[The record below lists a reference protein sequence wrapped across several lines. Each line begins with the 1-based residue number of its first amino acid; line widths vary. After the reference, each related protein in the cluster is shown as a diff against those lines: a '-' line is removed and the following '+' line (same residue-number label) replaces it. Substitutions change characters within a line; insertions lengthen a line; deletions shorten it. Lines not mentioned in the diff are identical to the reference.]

1 MRTGDQVLL
10 ASVTAAPGAAQ
21 RERAS
26 RELKPVHIPRWH
38 GSCGVVLQAGYIG
51 IMPRPVADDRIR
63 IEVRQVP
70 PPGGRV
76 GLRWEN
82 VATATLVRDD
92 ADVVELHYRWRSEPG
107 EPWRETVQEIRL
119 AYVGCHFGGRQTF
132 FACPSCQRRAR
143 KIYHT
148 TGEEGLACR
157 RCGRLVPRSQ
167 SLGSWPRA
175 LKRATKLRRY
185 CGGSGNPSEPFPPKP
200 KRMRWA
206 TYKCLRREAEQLE
219 AVPLEAWL
227 VAGTYNV
234 PLGIRRGTAG
244 AKKRQ
249 WWPARNHRAG

>member
-1 MRTGDQVLL
+1 
-10 ASVTAAPGAAQ
+10 
-21 RERAS
+21 
-26 RELKPVHIPRWH
+26 
-38 GSCGVVLQAGYIG
+38 
-51 IMPRPVADDRIR
+51 MPRPVADDRLR

-70 PPGGRV
+70 PLGGRI
-76 GLRWEN
+76 GLQWAN
-82 VATATLVRDD
+82 IASATLDRDG
-92 ADVVELHYRWRSEPG
+92 DVVKVRYRWRGEPG

-132 FACPSCQRRAR
+132 FVCFGCSRRAR

-175 LKRATKLRRY
+175 LKRAAKLRRY

-206 TYKCLRREAEQLE
+206 IYECLRREAEQLE
-219 AVPLEAWL
+219 AVPIEAWL
-227 VAGTYNV
+227 ASGTHNVRLAVRRSSAG
-234 PLGIRRGTAG
+234 RR
-244 AKKRQ
+244 
-249 WWPARNHRAG
+249 WWPGRNHRSG